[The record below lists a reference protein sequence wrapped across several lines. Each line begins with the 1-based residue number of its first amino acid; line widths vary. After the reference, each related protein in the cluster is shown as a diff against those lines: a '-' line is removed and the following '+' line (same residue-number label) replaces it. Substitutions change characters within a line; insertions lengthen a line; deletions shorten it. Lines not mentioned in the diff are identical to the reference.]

1 MPPLE
6 EDAVL
11 LRAYARAQ
19 ERCSRLLAKQAA
31 QIVRLRAA
39 LIVRDSALAM
49 VREELVARAGA
60 GIALPKRLHGLLTPV
75 RRRPGPVADLHEKAV
90 LCVGRAE
97 EASEMA
103 QRLVEMAGGRYLHHD
118 GQNGPDDPDAEA
130 LEASL
135 RAADLVICQTGCMSH
150 GAYWRVQDHCRRTGK
165 PCVVVGQEQP
175 IRIVRRPAEAE
186 ARPDAYGTPG
196 AGMPAHAAPERSE
209 R

>member
-1 MPPLE
+1 ME
-6 EDAVL
+6 ENAVL

-19 ERCSRLLAKQAA
+19 ERCSRLLAEQAA

-49 VREELVARAGA
+49 VREALAVPATGVS
-60 GIALPKRLHGLLTPV
+60 LPKRLQNLLLPA
-75 RRRPGPVADLHEKAV
+75 RRRATRSSMPEADLREKAV

-97 EASEMA
+97 EASAMA
-103 QRLVEMAGGRYLHHD
+103 RQLVEIAGGRYLHHD
-118 GQNGPDDPDAEA
+118 GQDDVDVDAAA

-165 PCVVVGQEQP
+165 PCVLVGQEQP
-175 IRIVRRPAEAE
+175 IRIVRRGEVIASEA
-186 ARPDAYGTPG
+186 G
-196 AGMPAHAAPERSE
+196 S
-209 R
+209 

>member
-1 MPPLE
+1 ME
-6 EDAVL
+6 ENAVL

-19 ERCSRLLAKQAA
+19 ERCSRLLAEQAA

-49 VREELVARAGA
+49 VREALAAPASGVS
-60 GIALPKRLHGLLTPV
+60 LPKRLQNLLLPA
-75 RRRPGPVADLHEKAV
+75 RRRATRASLPEADLREKAV

-97 EASEMA
+97 EASAMA
-103 QRLVEMAGGRYLHHD
+103 RQLVEIAGGRFLHHD
-118 GQNGPDDPDAEA
+118 GQDDVDAAA

-165 PCVVVGQEQP
+165 PCVLVGQAQP
-175 IRIVRRPAEAE
+175 IRFVRRGETV
-186 ARPDAYGTPG
+186 G
-196 AGMPAHAAPERSE
+196 S
-209 R
+209 

>member
-1 MPPLE
+1 MPHLE

-19 ERCSRLLAKQAA
+19 ERCSRLLAEQAA

-49 VREELVARAGA
+49 VREELVARARSGMT
-60 GIALPKRLHGLLTPV
+60 LPKRLHGLMTPA
-75 RRRPGPVADLHEKAV
+75 RQKTRPVADLHEKAV
-90 LCVGRAE
+90 LCIGRAE

-118 GQNGPDDPDAEA
+118 GQNGLDDPDADA
-130 LEASL
+130 LESSL

-165 PCVVVGQEQP
+165 PCVMVGQEEEQP
-175 IRIVRRPAEAE
+175 IRIVRRRAEAM
-186 ARPDAYGTPG
+186 ADADAVGG
-196 AGMPAHAAPERSE
+196 IDAGSPADAVPKR
-209 R
+209 

>member
-1 MPPLE
+1 ME
-6 EDAVL
+6 ENAVL

-19 ERCSRLLAKQAA
+19 ERCSRLLAEQAA

-49 VREELVARAGA
+49 VREALTAPATGVS
-60 GIALPKRLHGLLTPV
+60 LPKRLQNLLLPA
-75 RRRPGPVADLHEKAV
+75 RRRAMRSPLPEADLREKAV

-97 EASEMA
+97 EASAMA
-103 QRLVEMAGGRYLHHD
+103 RQLVEIAGGRFLHHD
-118 GQNGPDDPDAEA
+118 GQDDVDAAA

-165 PCVVVGQEQP
+165 PCVLVGQEQP
-175 IRIVRRPAEAE
+175 IRFVRRGETV
-186 ARPDAYGTPG
+186 DF
-196 AGMPAHAAPERSE
+196 
-209 R
+209 

>member
-1 MPPLE
+1 ME
-6 EDAVL
+6 ENAVL

-19 ERCSRLLAKQAA
+19 ERCSRLLAEQAA

-49 VREELVARAGA
+49 VREALAAPATGVS
-60 GIALPKRLHGLLTPV
+60 LPKRLQNLLLPA
-75 RRRPGPVADLHEKAV
+75 RRRAPRSPLPEADLREKAV

-97 EASEMA
+97 EASAMA
-103 QRLVEMAGGRYLHHD
+103 RQLVEIAGGRFLHHD
-118 GQNGPDDPDAEA
+118 GQDDVDAAA

-165 PCVVVGQEQP
+165 PCVLVGQEQP
-175 IRIVRRPAEAE
+175 IRFVRRGETV
-186 ARPDAYGTPG
+186 G
-196 AGMPAHAAPERSE
+196 S
-209 R
+209 

>member
-1 MPPLE
+1 ME
-6 EDAVL
+6 ENAVL

-19 ERCSRLLAKQAA
+19 ERCSRLLAEQAA

-49 VREELVARAGA
+49 VREALAAPTSGVS
-60 GIALPKRLHGLLTPV
+60 LPKRLQNLLLPA
-75 RRRPGPVADLHEKAV
+75 RRRATRASLHEADLREKAV

-97 EASEMA
+97 EASAMA
-103 QRLVEMAGGRYLHHD
+103 RQLVEIAGGRFLHHD
-118 GQNGPDDPDAEA
+118 GQDDVDAAA

-165 PCVVVGQEQP
+165 PCVLVGQAQP
-175 IRIVRRPAEAE
+175 IRFVRRGETV
-186 ARPDAYGTPG
+186 G
-196 AGMPAHAAPERSE
+196 S
-209 R
+209 